1 MVAAAARELTSQT
14 GERTSLG
21 GHGGRLWHYVKATSS
36 DTLSKS
42 PPVTLYQSPTSSDTL
57 STARS
62 CYLIFS
68 TRDKESKFSLKAH
81 AWHKVSTHSVNFLHT
96 VWTFLCT
103 SPHCCDVLPKCL
115 EPSHQE
121 SSLSNKAKHLFF
133 PSVCL
138 LGILLIAM
146 ARITNVSTPIQKD

>member
-21 GHGGRLWHYVKATSS
+21 GHGGRLWHYAKA
-36 DTLSKS
+36 
-42 PPVTLYQSPTSSDTL
+42 TSSDTL

-81 AWHKVSTHSVNFLHT
+81 AWHKVSTHSVNFLHM
-96 VWTFLCT
+96 VWTFYTRCELFFAQVLTAVMFCLSALSPVIRNRAFQTKPST
-103 SPHCCDVLPKCL
+103 S
-115 EPSHQE
+115 
-121 SSLSNKAKHLFF
+121 FF